1 MSASGSAPGRA
12 GRPGRGAKTGPQ
24 PYDFRRPATLPRE
37 QVRAV
42 QLACETF
49 ARRYST
55 MFTSSLRVDSHVTLV
70 SIEQVTYEEY
80 TAGLTSPTLITLISL
95 EPLPGTAILEFSLA
109 TAMVSVDH
117 LLGGPGGPQPQRPLS
132 ELEVPLLRGLR
143 QTGGIDLAAKRRLD
157 ERGLEACVREAAAAI
172 TDRAQRE
179 LSFQS
184 CARVSGADGAFG
196 PEEATVLR
204 ILREAWQ
211 FSDEDVQR
219 LLVLATRP

>member
-1 MSASGSAPGRA
+1 ME
-12 GRPGRGAKTGPQ
+12 
-24 PYDFRRPATLPRE
+24 PARW
-37 QVRAV
+37 
-42 QLACETF
+42 
-49 ARRYST
+49 
-55 MFTSSLRVDSHVTLV
+55 
-70 SIEQVTYEEY
+70 
-80 TAGLTSPTLITLISL
+80 
-95 EPLPGTAILEFSLA
+95 ILELMFLTAWSDGTFGSSEALA
-109 TAMVSVDH
+109 IHKLVA
-117 LLGGPGGPQPQRPLS
+117 Q
-132 ELEVPLLRGLR
+132 VPLLRGLR

-157 ERGLEACVREAAAAI
+157 ERGLEASVREAAAAI

-179 LSFQS
+179 LAFQS